1 MQALLLPGVV
11 LLVIILRRPFLLL
24 RLAFAVIAGI
34 VVNGRSVV
42 APSQTLASGQL
53 IIHTTNMFFIRRKI
67 VNNPPARRE
76 NCQ

>member
-1 MQALLLPGVV
+1 MSADDMQALLLPGVV

-42 APSQTLASGQL
+42 APDQPDTGQWS
-53 IIHTTNMFFIRRKI
+53 IDHTHNKHVFYKKKK
-67 VNNPPARRE
+67 
-76 NCQ
+76 CQQSSC